1 MSDETRRRE
10 KQLEREREERE
21 RLERGEERRQQERR
35 DEDRRQENR
44 SEETVVTNSRHADYR
59 VRVESVTIRIA
70 EE

>member
-21 RLERGEERRQQERR
+21 RLERG
-35 DEDRRQENR
+35 EDRRQENR